1 MVVDRRHAVKDRF
14 YAQGLIKKKRR
25 EKLYGSNVGG
35 ASPVCGDIQT

>member
-1 MVVDRRHAVKDRF
+1 MADKVAAEKE
-14 YAQGLIKKKRR
+14 RR